1 MTFYRPGASLA
12 KLVVQ
17 HPKAAAEYLINQLKE
32 KYVLIFLK
40 ERKIRKLTG
49 ATSLEIKTYL
59 DALRSNVLL
68 ERHFREAINNYGFPI
83 AGMTTPLRGPI
94 LYVLCRAVKPLY
106 VVETGVASGVSSTF
120 ILQALEDNHKGELFS
135 IDLPDPNVKTETG
148 WIIPEQLRSRWH
160 LTVGKTQDKLV
171 PILEDLKIID
181 MFLHDSEHSY
191 ENMIWEYRNSWL
203 YLSPGGLLLSDDINS
218 NNAFS
223 DFSKEVKRIPVRF
236 NLLGGI
242 RK

>member
-1 MTFYRPGASLA
+1 MTFYRPSASLA

-17 HPKAAAEYLINQLKE
+17 HPKAAIQYLINYLKE
-32 KYVLIFLK
+32 KYILVFLK
-40 ERKIRKLTG
+40 KRKISKLTG
-49 ATSLEIKTYL
+49 ATSFEIETYF
-59 DALRSNVLL
+59 DALKRNVLL
-68 ERHFREAINNYGFPI
+68 EKHFKEAINNHGHPI

-120 ILQALEDNHKGELFS
+120 ILQALEDNHKGQLFS
-135 IDLPDPNVKTETG
+135 IDLPDPNVKTRTG
-148 WIIPEQLRSRWH
+148 WLIPEQLRSRWH
-160 LTVGKTQDKLV
+160 LIVGRTRDKLV
-171 PILEDLKIID
+171 PTLDDLKIID

-191 ENMIWEYRNSWL
+191 ENMIWEYRTSWL
-203 YLSPGGLLLSDDINS
+203 YLSHGGLLLSDDINS

-223 DFSKEVKRIPVRF
+223 DFSNEVGRNPVKL